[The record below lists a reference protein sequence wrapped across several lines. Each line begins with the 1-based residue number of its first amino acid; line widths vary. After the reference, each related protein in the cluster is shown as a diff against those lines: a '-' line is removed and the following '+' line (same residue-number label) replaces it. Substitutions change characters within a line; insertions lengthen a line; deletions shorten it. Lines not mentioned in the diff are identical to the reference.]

1 MRVFAITILLLSAAL
16 LIACT
21 GYFSGRETVNSNQ
34 ANASANTLAEN
45 TNIDPNVNAEL
56 ANANANIQNTPVKRP
71 PPTPKEEPLTRTA
84 PDDSV
89 ITAENN
95 PEGDLVETRIFK
107 NHDML
112 AKVERILTASRR
124 GGSVRVFLKNGRV
137 YEVPVA
143 RLKNVLNET
152 PEEIIR
158 TVGGETMATGSQ
170 PAAGKTPEPR
180 PANTASTPQRQ

>member
-1 MRVFAITILLLSAAL
+1 MRVFLITILLLSAAL

-21 GYFSGRETVNSNQ
+21 GYFSGHDTANSNRE
-34 ANASANTLAEN
+34 NASANTLVES
-45 TNIDPNVNAEL
+45 TNVDPNVNAEL
-56 ANANANIQNTPVKRP
+56 ANANANIQNIPVKRP
-71 PPTPKEEPLTRTA
+71 QPAPKEEPLTRTA

-112 AKVERILTASRR
+112 AKVERVLTASRR

-137 YEVPVA
+137 YEIPVA
-143 RLKNVLNET
+143 RLKNALNES

-158 TVGGETMATGSQ
+158 TVGGETMANGSQ
-170 PAAGKTPEPR
+170 PVPGKTPEPR